1 MNWPTSGRI
10 AARVMNAEESVQVSA
25 DKTLEFADDSC
36 STPHRQ
42 DSRGRYVTTRRL
54 AELERTLSDRDREVL
69 TTLARVR
76 VATARQL
83 YQLQFEGVTRRQAR
97 AALSSLTGR
106 RLITRLPRVVG
117 GVRAGSTG
125 YVYALDLAGI
135 RLMRPDHARP
145 QRPWS
150 VGQTFLD
157 HSLAVTDLYVRFVGA
172 HRTARLTLADFVTE
186 PGCWRRF
193 HGPGGARVVLK
204 PDAALRLLVGRFE
217 DRWFIEVD
225 RGTES
230 RTALARKCDL
240 YRQYWQTGRE
250 QARANGIF
258 PKVVWLVPDE
268 RRQKALADVIGRQPT
283 YAWPLFAVA
292 LTSEAVERLL
302 RGAGE

>member
-1 MNWPTSGRI
+1 MNGRTSARI
-10 AARVMNAEESVQVSA
+10 AARVTNPEESLQARAGKPSR
-25 DKTLEFADDSC
+25 FADDSC
-36 STPHRQ
+36 STPLRQ
-42 DSRGRYVTTRRL
+42 DSRGRYVTAHRL
-54 AELERTLSDRDREVL
+54 AVMERTLSDRDREVL
-69 TTLARVR
+69 TTLTRVR

-83 YQLQFEGVTRRQAR
+83 YQLHFEGVTRRQAR
-97 AALSSLTGR
+97 AALASLAGR

-125 YVYALDLAGI
+125 YVYTLDLAGI
-135 RLMRPDHARP
+135 RLMHPEHARP

-150 VGQTFLD
+150 VGHAFLD
-157 HSLAVTDLYVRFVGA
+157 HSLAITDLYVRLVEA
-172 HRTARLTLADFVTE
+172 HRTGRLTLADFVTE

-193 HGPGGARVVLK
+193 SGSGGGPITLK
-204 PDAALRLLVGRFE
+204 PDAAVRLLVGRFE

-250 QARANGIF
+250 QSRANGIF
-258 PKVVWLVPDE
+258 PKVLWLVPDE
-268 RRQKALADVIGRQPT
+268 RRQAALADVIGRQPA
-283 YAWPLFAVA
+283 YAWPLFAA
-292 LTSEAVERLL
+292 SLNTEAVERLL

>member
-1 MNWPTSGRI
+1 MNRHASGRI
-10 AARVMNAEESVQVSA
+10 AARVTNAEESVQARAAEAS
-25 DKTLEFADDSC
+25 KFADDSC
-36 STPHRQ
+36 STPLRQ
-42 DSRGRYVTTRRL
+42 DLRGLYVTARRL
-54 AELERTLSDRDREVL
+54 VELERSLSDRDREVL

-97 AALSSLTGR
+97 AALASLAGR

-125 YVYALDLAGI
+125 YVYTLDLAGI
-135 RLMRPDHARP
+135 RLMHPDHARP

-150 VGQTFLD
+150 VGHAFLD
-157 HSLAVTDLYVRFVGA
+157 HSLAITDLYVRLVEE
-172 HRTARLTLADFVTE
+172 HRTGRLTLADFVTE

-193 HGPGGARVVLK
+193 HGAGGARVVLK
-204 PDAALRLLVGRFE
+204 PDAAVRLLVGRFE

-240 YRQYWQTGRE
+240 YRQYWQTGGE

-258 PKVVWLVPDE
+258 PKVLWLVPDE
-268 RRQKALADVIGRQPT
+268 RRQAALVDVIGRQPA

-292 LTSEAVERLL
+292 LEGEAVERLL